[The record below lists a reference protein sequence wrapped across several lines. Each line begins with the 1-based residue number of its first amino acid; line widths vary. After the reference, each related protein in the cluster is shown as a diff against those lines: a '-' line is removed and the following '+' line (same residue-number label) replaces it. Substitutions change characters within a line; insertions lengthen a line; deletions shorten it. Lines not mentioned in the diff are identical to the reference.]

1 MTVKQVF
8 LLDSMGAALSVL
20 LLGVVLPAVQPSLG
34 MPGAVLDALAL
45 WATACLV
52 YSLTCWRFQDLA
64 DARWLMGIMVAN
76 VFYTLLTLALVFVHR
91 DALTTLGFFYF
102 IAELPVIWGLVL
114 FERRVYRGAY
124 GRD

>member
-8 LLDSMGAALSVL
+8 LLDSAGAALSVV
-20 LLGVVLPAVQPSLG
+20 LLGVVLPAVQTSIG

-52 YSLTCWRFQDLA
+52 YSFICWRFQDLS

-91 DALTTLGFFYF
+91 NALTTLGLLYF

-114 FERRVYRGAY
+114 FERRVYRETY
-124 GRD
+124 RHR

>member
-1 MTVKQVF
+1 V
-8 LLDSMGAALSVL
+8 
-20 LLGVVLPAVQPSLG
+20 
-34 MPGAVLDALAL
+34 VLDALAL

-52 YSLTCWRFQDLA
+52 YSLTCWRLQDLS
-64 DARWLMGIMVAN
+64 DAKWLMGIMVAN

-114 FERRVYRGAY
+114 FERRVYRAAY
-124 GRD
+124 GRG